1 VTFLSANKY
10 ILNPSKGEKKMQGAS
25 AAHPQ
30 MNGTIRLVIRGQMKR
45 LLGVYTLPSLLMLA
59 GKFFKNKGK

>member
-1 VTFLSANKY
+1 
-10 ILNPSKGEKKMQGAS
+10 MQGAS

-30 MNGTIRLVIRGQMKR
+30 MNGTIRLVTRGQMKR
-45 LLGVYTLPSLLMLA
+45 LHGVYTLPSLLMLA